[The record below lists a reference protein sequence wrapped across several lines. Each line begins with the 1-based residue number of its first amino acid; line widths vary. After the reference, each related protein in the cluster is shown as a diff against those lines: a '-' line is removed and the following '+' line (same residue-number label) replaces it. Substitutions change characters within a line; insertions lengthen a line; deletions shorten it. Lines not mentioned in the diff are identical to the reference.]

1 MVFLS
6 SNTSLYFPCP
16 PPCGLFLINGSPAG
30 ELSYYKKTAPA
41 TTGTERNISVDD
53 TQNSDTNIVSSP
65 VTVCKRQAV
74 FLYPFLKG
82 PICKTYFHP
91 YPTRC
96 GTYYFQTSGVEIT
109 YS

>member
-16 PPCGLFLINGSPAG
+16 PPCGLFLIKGSPAG

-53 TQNSDTNIVSSP
+53 TPNSDTNIVSSP

-74 FLYPFLKG
+74 FFIPIFERKG
-82 PICKTYFHP
+82 DTMAKAKYTKGADGYFS
-91 YPTRC
+91 TK
-96 GTYYFQTSGVEIT
+96 I
-109 YS
+109 